1 MSEVDVLIVGAGPA
15 GLAAAIRLRQ
25 RLGEARKDATVVVID
40 KAPRLGY
47 HNLSGAVFEANC
59 LDELHPGWREDP
71 DPFIKSMVPVERD
84 ELIYLTRS
92 KHQAVPAALVP
103 RHLRHQGDYA
113 ISINRLVQWLGRLA
127 QQAGAEVH
135 LGFAAREI
143 LQEDG
148 AVRGVRLVDLGRD
161 ARGRKQA
168 NFLPGERI
176 TARVTIFCD
185 GSRGVL
191 SRQVV
196 ESHGGGRNPQIYS
209 VGIKQ
214 LIKLPPKADFGSG
227 RVLHTLGYPC
237 RRDVF
242 GGGFLYDMGKGEV
255 AVGLILG
262 LDWRYADL
270 NPQREM
276 ELFKA
281 HPFVARLIEGGEVVA
296 TGVKTVPEG
305 GYYALPKLAV
315 NGALLAG
322 DAAGFVN
329 LRKIKGIHYA
339 IRSGIAAADTL
350 FEALSR
356 NDFTETSLQGYR
368 RALEPGVLRP
378 MRSARNYRQCFK
390 LGLYLGAPL
399 STIQHLLPF
408 GLHVEPDHRATRKRA
423 RLDRRASSGLD
434 KATFVSLSGATHRE
448 DEPSHIAIRDPSVC
462 LQCTDEYG
470 NPCVQLCPG
479 EVYRLR
485 EGELV
490 LSPSNC
496 MHDGSCAVKCPYQNI
511 EWTPPEGGEGPRY
524 RKM

>member
-15 GLAAAIRLRQ
+15 GLASAIRLRR
-25 RLGEARKDATVVVID
+25 RLAEARKEASVVVID

-47 HNLSGAVFEANC
+47 HNLSGAVFEADC
-59 LDELHPGWREDP
+59 LDELCPGWRADP
-71 DPFIKSMVPVERD
+71 DPFVKNMVPVERD
-84 ELIYLTRS
+84 ELVYLTRS
-92 KHQAVPAALVP
+92 KMQPIPASLVP
-103 RHLRHQGDYA
+103 RHLRHQGDHA
-113 ISINRLVQWLGRLA
+113 ISINRLVKWLGGVA
-127 QQAGAEVH
+127 QQAGAEVQ
-135 LGFAAREI
+135 LGFAAGEV
-143 LQEDG
+143 LQEG
-148 AVRGVRLVDLGRD
+148 GGVRGVRLVDLGRNT
-161 ARGRKQA
+161 RGRKQA
-168 NFLPGERI
+168 NFLAGERI
-176 TARVTIFCD
+176 EARVTILAD

-191 SRQVV
+191 SRQVT
-196 ESHGGGRNPQIYS
+196 ERHGGNRNSQVYS

-214 LIKLPPKADFGSG
+214 LIKLPSQADFGAG
-227 RVLHTLGYPC
+227 RVIHTIGYPC

-262 LDWRYADL
+262 LDWRYTDL

-281 HPFVARLIEGGEVVA
+281 HPFVAGLLEGGEVVA

-315 NGALLAG
+315 DGALLAG

-329 LRKIKGIHYA
+329 MRKIKGIHYA
-339 IRSGIAAADTL
+339 IRSGIAAADTV
-350 FEALSR
+350 FDALAR
-356 NDFTETSLQGYR
+356 NDFSESSLKGYR
-368 RALEPGVLRP
+368 QALEPGVLRP

-408 GLHVEPDHRATRKRA
+408 GLDAEPDHRSTRKRS
-423 RLDRRASSGLD
+423 RLNRSPDGGLD
-434 KATFVSLSGATHRE
+434 KATFVSLSGAAHRE
-448 DEPSHIAIRDPSVC
+448 DEPSHIIIRDPAVC
-462 LQCTDEYG
+462 LECKDEYG

-511 EWTPPEGGEGPRY
+511 DWTPPEGGEGPRY